1 MREKYRESI
10 QPSENCVTY
19 MFNKKEQYEAVEN
32 VGKVNIFTFLPG
44 KTDNIMDYTENGK
57 EEEKEKLFALG
68 KWQWELLYNLLTKN

>member
-19 MFNKKEQYEAVEN
+19 MFNKKEQYKAIEN
-32 VGKVNIFTFLPG
+32 AEKVNIFTFFPA
-44 KTDNIMDYTENGK
+44 KTDNIMDYSKNGK

-68 KWQWELLYNLLTKN
+68 KWQ

>member
-19 MFNKKEQYEAVEN
+19 MFNKKEQYKALEN
-32 VGKVNIFTFLPG
+32 AEKVHIFTFLPG

-57 EEEKEKLFALG
+57 EEEKEKFFTLS
-68 KWQWELLYNLLTKN
+68 KWQWELLYNLLAN